1 MNILMVS
8 LDRKVFI
15 EGDPTR
21 LRLAGYGRVFN
32 ELHIIVYTK
41 KNLGFVDTK
50 IADNVWLYPTNS
62 SSRFVYVTDAIRI
75 ARKLFKGRKQG
86 ISLVSGQDLAETG
99 YAAWRIAR
107 MLKTPLQLQ
116 DHAGV
121 FDPYFMSESVG
132 NKVRAFIASFLLPK
146 ADCVRVVLPQGKEDI
161 VARFPH
167 LEARIAVLPVYTPI
181 DHFRDT
187 SPAFSLHDRYP
198 QFSSIFL
205 MASRLVPEKDIGFAL
220 RAFKEADIAES
231 GLIIVGEGPCK
242 EVLAAE
248 VIELDLEDRV
258 VFVPWEK
265 DLVSYYKTADVFL
278 LSSTHEGYCRTLV
291 ETVASGL
298 PFVSTDVGVAQTLIS
313 AGADGILVSRGDHV
327 GFRDAMRSKV
337 FRPVV
342 ATNSRGLDL
351 IQKMTGKSEE
361 EYRARY
367 AASLQVCA
375 KIV

>member
-1 MNILMVS
+1 
-8 LDRKVFI
+8 
-15 EGDPTR
+15 
-21 LRLAGYGRVFN
+21 
-32 ELHIIVYTK
+32 
-41 KNLGFVDTK
+41 
-50 IADNVWLYPTNS
+50 
-62 SSRFVYVTDAIRI
+62 
-75 ARKLFKGRKQG
+75 
-86 ISLVSGQDLAETG
+86 
-99 YAAWRIAR
+99 
-107 MLKTPLQLQ
+107 
-116 DHAGV
+116 
-121 FDPYFMSESVG
+121 
-132 NKVRAFIASFLLPK
+132 
-146 ADCVRVVLPQGKEDI
+146 
-161 VARFPH
+161 
-167 LEARIAVLPVYTPI
+167 
-181 DHFRDT
+181 
-187 SPAFSLHDRYP
+187 
-198 QFSSIFL
+198 